1 MILFTYDYYIGQ
13 NKRVKKKLNKEIE
26 KIDKILND
34 TVKLNEI
41 LENKNANRKNKLT
54 LKEYKCKLKKKREE
68 VILKIKRYTNLMN
81 PKKYESNKEEIE
93 NKLKILEDLQE
104 ENLNRE
110 SLENE
115 FIELQN
121 IFLECLRSKVQ
132 DSKEKEDIMELIY
145 NIRYYEN
152 LPVSSRSKI
161 IDNEVL
167 SGKIKSI
174 GEMLISKASNLKCIN
189 IISKNGIYNLE
200 IIKSILKSK
209 IIKLENIE
217 LEISLKDDYLDV
229 DVYDD
234 NNLESNFKVNTDI
247 LAKRL
252 DIKTNKRI
260 KLFT

>member
-1 MILFTYDYYIGQ
+1 M
-13 NKRVKKKLNKEIE
+13 EI
-26 KIDKILND
+26 
-34 TVKLNEI
+34 
-41 LENKNANRKNKLT
+41 
-54 LKEYKCKLKKKREE
+54 
-68 VILKIKRYTNLMN
+68 
-81 PKKYESNKEEIE
+81 
-93 NKLKILEDLQE
+93 
-104 ENLNRE
+104 
-110 SLENE
+110 
-115 FIELQN
+115 
-121 IFLECLRSKVQ
+121 
-132 DSKEKEDIMELIY
+132 IY

>member
-1 MILFTYDYYIGQ
+1 M
-13 NKRVKKKLNKEIE
+13 
-26 KIDKILND
+26 
-34 TVKLNEI
+34 
-41 LENKNANRKNKLT
+41 
-54 LKEYKCKLKKKREE
+54 
-68 VILKIKRYTNLMN
+68 
-81 PKKYESNKEEIE
+81 
-93 NKLKILEDLQE
+93 
-104 ENLNRE
+104 
-110 SLENE
+110 
-115 FIELQN
+115 
-121 IFLECLRSKVQ
+121 Q

-167 SGKIKSI
+167 LGKIKSI